1 MDVVVVGSDGGAAGF
16 DGAEVVVV
24 GDVSSAESA
33 VSDEQAA
40 TIAEAPSARKTRRDT
55 GNSGSIG
62 SINQPSIV
70 EVAIGCDH
78 TRSGPVCLRRLEP
91 PSRSTHTRFPTS
103 SAQGRRP

>member
-40 TIAEAPSARKTRRDT
+40 TIAEAPSARKTRRET
-55 GNSGSIG
+55 GNSGNIG
-62 SINQPSIV
+62 SINQSSIV

-78 TRSGPVCLRRLEP
+78 TRSGPACSRHFEP
-91 PSRSTHTRFPTS
+91 PIHSRRTRFPTS
-103 SAQGRRP
+103 SAQKRRP